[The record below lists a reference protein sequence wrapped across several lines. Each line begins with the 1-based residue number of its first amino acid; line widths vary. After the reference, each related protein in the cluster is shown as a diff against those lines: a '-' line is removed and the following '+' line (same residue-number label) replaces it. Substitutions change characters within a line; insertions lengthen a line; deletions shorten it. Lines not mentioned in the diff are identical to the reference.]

1 MSAKLIGCLT
11 CFMYILNLCQVR
23 YSRVKFHHCRICVTD
38 FRDGGWGGWGGIFA
52 PRSVSRPKKTQYE
65 YDEQK
70 KYLSGNFSL
79 LNFADIPRKQLKN
92 EIILEEKKSDLSYL
106 SCRCVQS
113 YVHGAMQHIA
123 NHTEH
128 LVSSRSSIC
137 RT

>member
-1 MSAKLIGCLT
+1 M
-11 CFMYILNLCQVR
+11 
-23 YSRVKFHHCRICVTD
+23 TD
-38 FRDGGWGGWGGIFA
+38 FRDGGSGGGGGGGHFCTPI
-52 PRSVSRPKKTQYE
+52 REQTQKNQPE
-65 YDEQK
+65 YDERK
-70 KYLSGNFSL
+70 KHLSGNFKKYCL